1 MDLRARLQSL
11 LEADY
16 AIERELGG
24 GGMSRVFVATEKR
37 LGRRV
42 VIKVLS
48 SELAATLSTE
58 RFEREIQLAA
68 SLQQANI
75 VPVLTAGIVDGTPFY
90 TMPYVEGESL
100 RGRLARGPLSEHET
114 LSILRDV
121 ARALVYAH
129 ERGVVHRDIKPD
141 NVLLSGEAA
150 VVTDFGIAKA
160 INAARTQAGA
170 NPTGAITQLG
180 TSIGTPAYMAPE
192 QVAGDPAADQRADL
206 YAFGCMGF
214 ELLTGSPPFHGLAP
228 HKLMA
233 AHLGEAPPTVS
244 SRRPDVNPV
253 LDALITACLAKL
265 PEDRPANA
273 REVLR
278 ELESAVSGSSRD
290 ALPASLAGRQW
301 GLLPALG
308 IWAASFVATWI
319 LARAAVVGIGL
330 PSWTVAVA
338 VIAAAFGAPAV
349 LLTWYVQ
356 RSARRA
362 LLTTPQRTPGGTQI
376 HTTMATLALRA
387 SPHVSW
393 TRTWRAGMIAGGIVV
408 GAIATVM
415 ILRVFGL
422 GPAASLLAAG
432 RIGADSRV
440 LVAEFASNTAD
451 TSLGSV
457 MAQAM
462 RTSLGQSKAVRLVT
476 PQEVS
481 TGLQRMTLPASSRL
495 GDTVARNLAVR
506 EGIPLLVT
514 GQVAAI
520 GSGFLLTARLVSA
533 DSGVELAAFQHGAN
547 GAGDLLDAIDRLA
560 RDLRARIGESL
571 RTVQRAPPLEQVTTS
586 SLAALREYTR
596 AAKLGDNQG
605 DFAGGLEHLTAA
617 VREDSTFAAAWRK
630 MGVYGFNAG
639 RPLSEQFRA
648 MAAAYRFRNR
658 LAGDERADVV
668 ASYLLQTNTR
678 QALAAYRAA
687 PGVSRNNEA
696 LLLVN
701 LGENAAAESL
711 AVAEIAHTSGPGRP
725 PIIQLYS
732 NLIVA
737 QIGQRKIAD
746 ARHTLVNLRRDYPG
760 ASLSEWADAW
770 VQWAENGADS
780 LEARAVRLGRSKN
793 PVLRAVGT
801 RAEAALAGARGQLR
815 RYGTLANI
823 AEAVADSAHFFAD
836 PVGDAAD
843 VIVATAV
850 HLNGAANGVKQLDSL
865 VAANPP
871 GKVPVLDR
879 RELEVAAAYAQLGR
893 PEKAKP
899 LILEFERVASR
910 EERLVR
916 WSSWRAAQ
924 GEVALAEGRA
934 PDALAA
940 FRVSATADTGHLEDN
955 VFGRKAVRYAR
966 AFDRAGQRDSAIA
979 HYEQYAS
986 RSGMVSYLNAP
997 LLLPTSLR
1005 RLGELYES
1013 KGDITKAIEKY
1024 EEFVKL
1030 WQSADPELQPQ
1041 VAEIRDRV
1049 KRLRAI
1055 EAKKR

>member
-24 GGMSRVFVATEKR
+24 GGMARVFVATEKR

-90 TMPYVEGESL
+90 TMPFVEGESL
-100 RGRLARGPLSEHET
+100 RGRLSRGPLSEHET

-160 INAARTQAGA
+160 INAARTQAGTNA
-170 NPTGAITQLG
+170 TGAITQLG
-180 TSIGTPAYMAPE
+180 TSLGTPAYMAPE
-192 QVAGDPAADQRADL
+192 QVAGDPSTDHRADL
-206 YAFGCMGF
+206 YAFGCLGF

-228 HKLMA
+228 HRLMA
-233 AHLGEAPPTVS
+233 AHLGETAPSVS
-244 SRRPDVNPV
+244 SRRADVNPV
-253 LDALITACLAKL
+253 LDALIAACLAKL

-273 REVLR
+273 RVVLR
-278 ELESAVSGSSRD
+278 QLESAVSGSSRE
-290 ALPASLAGRQW
+290 ALPASLGARQW

-308 IWAASFVATWI
+308 VWAASFAATWI

-330 PSWTVAVA
+330 PSWTVPLAL
-338 VIAAAFGAPAV
+338 AAAALGAPAV
-349 LLTWYVQ
+349 LFTWYVQ

-362 LLTTPQRTPGGTQI
+362 VLTTPQRTPGGTQI

-393 TRTWRAGMIAGGIVV
+393 ARTWRAGAISGGVV
-408 GAIATVM
+408 VAAIGVVM
-415 ILRVFGL
+415 ILRVFGM

-432 RIGADSRV
+432 RISADSRV
-440 LVAEFASNTAD
+440 LVAEFASNAAD

-481 TGLQRMTLPASSRL
+481 AGLQRMTLPASSRL
-495 GDTVARNLAVR
+495 AENVAHDLAVR

-514 GQVAAI
+514 GQVATV
-520 GSGFLLTARLVSA
+520 GSGFLVSARLVSA
-533 DSGVELAAFQHGAN
+533 DSGTELAAFQRGAN
-547 GAGDLLDAIDRLA
+547 GAGDLLDAIDHLA

-571 RTVQRAPPLEQVTTS
+571 RTVQRAPALEQVTTS

-596 AAKLGDNQG
+596 AVQLGDAQG
-605 DFAGGLEHLTAA
+605 DFVGGLEHLTIA
-617 VREDSTFAAAWRK
+617 VREDSTFAQAWRK
-630 MGVYGFNAG
+630 MGAYAFNNF
-639 RPLSEQFRA
+639 RPLSEQFHA
-648 MAAAYRFRNR
+648 VSAAYRFRNR
-658 LAGDERADVV
+658 LAGDERAEVE
-668 ASYLLQTNTR
+668 AYYLRELNTR
-678 QALAAYRAA
+678 EALAAYLAA
-687 PGVSRNNEA
+687 PGVSKNNA
-696 LLLVN
+696 AVILGM

-711 AVAEIAHTSGPGRP
+711 AAAEIARTSGTGRA
-725 PIIQLYS
+725 PIIQLYVQV
-732 NLIVA
+732 IVSQLA
-737 QIGQRKIAD
+737 EGKIPD
-746 ARHTLVNLRRDYPG
+746 ARRTLVNLRRDYPG
-760 ASLSEWADAW
+760 AFYSQWIGASVSWAAG
-770 VQWAENGADS
+770 GADS
-780 LEARAVRLGRSKN
+780 LGVSGAKLVESKTS
-793 PVLRAVGT
+793 VLRAAGA
-801 RAEAALAGARGQLR
+801 RADAALAGARGQLR
-815 RYGTLANI
+815 QYGELSHRAD
-823 AEAVADSAHFFAD
+823 AVEDTARFNVDQVGSA
-836 PVGDAAD
+836 VN

-850 HLNGAANGVKQLDSL
+850 HRRGAASGVRQLDSL

-871 GKVPVLDR
+871 GRVPVLDR
-879 RELEVAAAYAQLGR
+879 RDLELAAAYAQLGR
-893 PEKAKP
+893 PDKAKP
-899 LILEFERVASR
+899 LIADFQRVASR

-916 WSSWRAAQ
+916 WSAWQAAQ

-934 PDALAA
+934 ADALAA
-940 FRVSATADTGHLEDN
+940 FRASATADTGKLEDGHY
-955 VFGRKAVRYAR
+955 GRTAVRYAR
-966 AFDRAGQRDSAIA
+966 AFDRADQPDSAIA
-979 HYEQYAS
+979 HYERYAS
-986 RSGMVSYLNAP
+986 RSEFLSYLSAP

-1005 RLGELYES
+1005 RLGELYEA

-1030 WQSADPELQPQ
+1030 WQNADPELQPQ

-1049 KRLRAI
+1049 KRLRAA